1 MRNSIIYTEKGS
13 NRIIGNV
20 NFSLPNLAE
29 IRLISPYN
37 GFVLQGEKSVVNHNA
52 ERAEEDYLNEL
63 LERAFE
69 ICEQFQQ
76 KSKNISS
83 DFLKLQDTLLK
94 FNNTKKEDFQRN
106 RDELMKVFI
115 SNHLPEMEE
124 KMIDFVDFK
133 SAVYHFLNSYYAE
146 NGSFAAPDFRTKFK
160 ESAEAPEFEQL
171 QTLLSE
177 YLEKSKQ
184 EKIEMIAS
192 QILTGNTGTYDWF
205 LQQEFFRINNK
216 EHNNGN

>member
-37 GFVLQGEKSVVNHNA
+37 GFVLQGEKSFVNHNA

-76 KSKNISS
+76 KSKNITS

-124 KMIDFVDFK
+124 KMNDFVDFK

-146 NGSFAAPDFRTKFK
+146 NGSFEAPDFRTKFK
-160 ESAEAPEFEQL
+160 ETAEAPEFEQL

-192 QILTGNTGTYDWF
+192 QILTGNTGAYDWF

>member
-1 MRNSIIYTEKGS
+1 MRNSIIYTEKDGY
-13 NRIIGNV
+13 RIIGNV
-20 NFSLPNLAE
+20 NFCFPNLIE
-29 IRLISPYN
+29 VRLISPFN
-37 GFVLQGEKSVVNHNA
+37 GFILRGERSVVNTNTG
-52 ERAEEDYLNEL
+52 RTNEDYLKEL

-69 ICEQFQQ
+69 VSKKLQQ
-76 KSKNISS
+76 KNQVITSE
-83 DFLKLQDTLLK
+83 FLKLQETLLK
-94 FNNTKKEDFQRN
+94 FNNTKKVDFQRN

-124 KMIDFVDFK
+124 KMNDFVDFK
-133 SAVYHFLNSYYAE
+133 AAVYHFLNSYYAE

-160 ESAEAPEFEQL
+160 ETAEAPEFEQL

>member
-76 KSKNISS
+76 KSKNITS

-124 KMIDFVDFK
+124 KMNDFVDFK

-146 NGSFAAPDFRTKFK
+146 NGSFEAPDFRTKFK
-160 ESAEAPEFEQL
+160 ETAEAPEFEQL

-192 QILTGNTGTYDWF
+192 QILTGNTGAYDWF